1 MADPTQKEP
10 PPDPGGQKDD
20 DMEEVVDAAAEA
32 AKEKEKADKAATLAT
47 QLQRGLQLAQAQLA
61 SGSGSGAGAPPPF
74 VLPTDPEQ
82 LKALA
87 QLLGLVW
94 QPAASQPAS
103 GRETALP
110 DPNNV
115 VAFPELTRVNAQ
127 TANVALGQYITDR
140 VANMQLSVRSASRQL
155 AQDPVQAWALLAI
168 KPESLRKKLQD
179 ELAKMSPDAPVIPAW
194 DWLERWLQTELASS
208 EEDPFIA
215 AVGRLLG
222 RRERFDS
229 LEAMLTFIDELKRV
243 HLATLPE
250 RFWIA
255 YAYHHL
261 PGKLKGLSARR
272 VDGNQSVE
280 WAQWDEFVRHLRT
293 LGAMWQA
300 SAAATPAGG
309 SGAGASQPQAL
320 ATDRGRSRQ
329 RGGSSSRR
337 TAHKPHPAASPA
349 GPAHSA
355 PKSHGTPNPP
365 GHGEWGVFIK
375 GQSFEDWRTLEAAR
389 KCPLCKEDAHA
400 GGLPSCPERFK
411 RHKLGEFGFHP
422 RKPRPT

>member
-87 QLLGLVW
+87 QLLGLVS

-168 KPESLRKKLQD
+168 KPESLRKKLQ
-179 ELAKMSPDAPVIPAW
+179 
-194 DWLERWLQTELASS
+194 
-208 EEDPFIA
+208 
-215 AVGRLLG
+215 
-222 RRERFDS
+222 
-229 LEAMLTFIDELKRV
+229 
-243 HLATLPE
+243 
-250 RFWIA
+250 
-255 YAYHHL
+255 
-261 PGKLKGLSARR
+261 GKLKGLSARR

-300 SAAATPAGG
+300 PAAATPAGG
-309 SGAGASQPQAL
+309 SGAGASQPQAP

-365 GHGEWGVFIK
+365 AHGEWGVFIK
-375 GQSFEDWRTLEAAR
+375 GQSFEDRRTLEAAR

-411 RHKLGEFGFHP
+411 RHKLGEFDFHP